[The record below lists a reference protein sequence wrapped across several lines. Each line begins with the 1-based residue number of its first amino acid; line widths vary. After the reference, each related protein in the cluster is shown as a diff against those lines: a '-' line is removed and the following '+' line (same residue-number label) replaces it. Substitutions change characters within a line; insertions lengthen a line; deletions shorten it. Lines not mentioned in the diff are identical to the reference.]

1 MISDSFGRKIEYL
14 RLSVTDHCNLR
25 CLYCLPIQG
34 FSFSK
39 PEEILSEDEIE
50 RVVAAA
56 ISLGI
61 NKIRITGGE
70 PLVRPGIC
78 SLIKRLSSL
87 AGIGDISLSTN
98 GLLLSQMAKDLFQ
111 AGLKRVNVSLDTLRP
126 EHFQTIARFGSL
138 EKVLEGIRM
147 ALEVGFDP
155 LKINMVVIKGINS
168 NEIKDFVALTH
179 TVPIHVRFVELMP
192 IGETGYFSREHWMG
206 LPDIIEACGDL
217 VSLSQTEAPKG
228 YGPAT
233 YFKSPGALGT
243 VGFISALSSNF
254 CARCN
259 RLRLTA
265 KGVLMPCLASEKGV
279 DLKNLIRSGGR
290 DQELCNLIHQAVLI
304 KPERH
309 TMELKNANA
318 REVFMCSLGG

>member
-1 MISDSFGRKIEYL
+1 MSDSFGRRIDYL

-39 PEEILSEDEIE
+39 PEEILSDDEIE
-50 RVVAAA
+50 RIVALA

-78 SLIKRLSSL
+78 SLIKRISSL

-138 EKVLEGIRM
+138 EKVLEGIR
-147 ALEVGFDP
+147 AGLAVGFDP

-168 NEIKDFVALTH
+168 NEIKDFVTLTH
-179 TVPIHVRFVELMP
+179 KFPIHVRFVELMP

-206 LPDIIEACGDL
+206 LSDIMKACGEL
-217 VSLSQTEAPKG
+217 VSLSQDESPRG
-228 YGPAT
+228 FGPAT

-243 VGFISALSSNF
+243 IGFISALSSNF
-254 CARCN
+254 CRRCN

-265 KGVLMPCLASEKGV
+265 KGVLVPCLASEKGV
-279 DLKNLIRSGGR
+279 DLKNLIRSGGS
-290 DQELCNLIHQAVLI
+290 DQDLCDLIRQAVLI

-309 TMELKNANA
+309 CMESKNANA
-318 REVFMCSLGG
+318 REIFMCSLGG